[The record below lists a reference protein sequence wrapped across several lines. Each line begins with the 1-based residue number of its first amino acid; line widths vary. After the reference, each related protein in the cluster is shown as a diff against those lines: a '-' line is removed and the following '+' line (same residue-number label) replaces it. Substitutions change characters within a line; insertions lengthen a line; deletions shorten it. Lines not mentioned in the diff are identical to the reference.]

1 MVEES
6 RRVLVVDDDPDVA
19 MFVKTVLE
27 RRGGCVV
34 QTASDGPS
42 ALTAVGAFR
51 PDVVVTDIQMPG
63 LSGLDLLTAI
73 RIDTPWMPV
82 VIMTAHVSVDYAVS
96 ALRAQ
101 ADEFLTKPID
111 SARLVE
117 VVTRLSEEGRAR
129 REAASQKQYV
139 LAVGAHPD
147 DVEIGV
153 GGILAAHRA
162 AGDEIT
168 ILTLSRGSRG
178 GDADDRQDESLAS
191 AELLG
196 ARLFLK
202 DLVDTEIPG
211 GGPTV
216 RLIEEVV
223 REVIPTVV
231 YTHTNHDR
239 HQDHRAVH
247 EATVV
252 ATRTIDTVA
261 CYQSPSATVD
271 FRPTRFVAIDG
282 FVERKLELLACF
294 RSQADQRS
302 YLAPDFVTATAR
314 YWSRFGGGSNV
325 EPLEIVRET
334 ADLSTP
340 VRDRVAERSD
350 RDAR

>member
-1 MVEES
+1 MTTES

-19 MFVKTVLE
+19 LFVKTMLE

-34 QTASDGPS
+34 QLAADGI
-42 ALTAVGAFR
+42 AAIAAIGTFR

-63 LSGLDLLTAI
+63 LSGLELLAAI
-73 RIDTPWMPV
+73 REDAAWMPV
-82 VIMTAHVSVDYAVS
+82 VVMTAHVSVDYAVS

-101 ADEFLTKPID
+101 ADEFLTKPLD
-111 SARLVE
+111 STRLVE
-117 VVTRLSEEGRAR
+117 VVTRLADEGRAR
-129 REAASQKQYV
+129 REAVTPKEFV

-153 GGILAAHRA
+153 GGVLAAHRE

-168 ILTLSRGSRG
+168 ILTLSRGARG
-178 GDADDRQDESLAS
+178 GDADDRQHESLAA

-223 REVIPTVV
+223 REVVPTIV
-231 YTHTNHDR
+231 YTHSQHDR

-247 EATVV
+247 EATIV

-271 FRPTRFVAIDG
+271 FRPTRFVSIDG
-282 FVERKLELLACF
+282 FVERKLALLACF
-294 RSQADQRS
+294 RSQAENRS
-302 YLAPDFVTATAR
+302 YLVPDFVVATAR
-314 YWSRFGGGSNV
+314 YWSRFGGGENV
-325 EPLEIVRET
+325 EPLEVVRET
-334 ADLSTP
+334 SDLSVPART
-340 VRDRVAERSD
+340 RQGERS
-350 RDAR
+350 REAR

>member
-1 MVEES
+1 M
-6 RRVLVVDDDPDVA
+6 LVVDDDADVA
-19 MFVKTVLE
+19 LFVKTVLE
-27 RRGGCVV
+27 RRTGCVV
-34 QTASDGPS
+34 RVANDGRE
-42 ALTAVGAFR
+42 AVAAIAEFR
-51 PDVVVTDIQMPG
+51 PDVVVTDIEMPG
-63 LSGLDLLTAI
+63 LSGLELLDAI
-73 RIDTPWMPV
+73 RLDTPWLPV
-82 VIMTAHVSVDYAVS
+82 VVMTAHVSVDYAVS

-101 ADEFLTKPID
+101 ADEFLTKPLD
-111 SARLVE
+111 TTRLVE
-117 VVTRLSEEGRAR
+117 VVTRLADEGRAR
-129 REAASQKQYV
+129 REAASPKEFV

-168 ILTLSRGSRG
+168 ILTLSRGARG
-178 GDADDRQDESLAS
+178 GDADDRQHESLAS
-191 AELLG
+191 ADLLG

-202 DLVDTEIPG
+202 DLIDTEITG

-223 REVIPTVV
+223 HEVVPTIV

-247 EATVV
+247 EATIV

-261 CYQSPSATVD
+261 CYQSPSSTVD
-271 FRPTRFVAIDG
+271 FRPTRFVSIDG
-282 FVERKLELLACF
+282 FVERKLELLASF
-294 RSQADQRS
+294 ASQSEHRS
-302 YLAPDFVTATAR
+302 YLAPDFVIATAR
-314 YWSRFGGGSNV
+314 YWSRFGGGENV

-340 VRDRVAERSD
+340 VRDRAAD
-350 RDAR
+350 RARWEQR